1 MNNLVARRPPE
12 DPFIFVPEIDR
23 RYDKSDKFPSSQ
35 PINTTQQLPQYIP
48 LPYPVPSFNN
58 NQGNNQGGFNL
69 GRALGA
75 AAGYMGMAFGDPAF
89 SPGLKLTPE
98 LAGRYGGIGDLLYRP
113 DQDYGGIADFLYRP
127 GQDKVEVQL
136 LGQMPRRLQGNYR
149 PAGVFG
155 SPPPNIDSPFMD
167 ERIKRGFVPMTPP
180 PSRGGGPQLPGFV

>member
-23 RYDKSDKFPSSQ
+23 RYDKFDRSPTSQ

-48 LPYPVPSFNN
+48 LPYPVPSSNN
-58 NQGNNQGGFNL
+58 NQGSNQGGFNL
-69 GRALGA
+69 ARALGA

-98 LAGRYGGIGDLLYRP
+98 LAGRYGGIRDLLYRP
-113 DQDYGGIADFLYRP
+113 DR
-127 GQDKVEVQL
+127 DKAEIQL

-155 SPPPNIDSPFMD
+155 SPPPNLDSPFMD